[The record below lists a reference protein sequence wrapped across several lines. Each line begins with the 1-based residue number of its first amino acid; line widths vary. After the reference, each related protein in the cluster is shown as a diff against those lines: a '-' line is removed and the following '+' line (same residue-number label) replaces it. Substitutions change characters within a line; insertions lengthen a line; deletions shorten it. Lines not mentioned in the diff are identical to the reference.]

1 MNTIDVMVAEHKY
14 ILRML
19 KVIRSASFQ
28 ILKGKEINYDDYG
41 KIIDF
46 IRNYAD
52 AHHHGKEEKFL
63 FQEMLNN
70 LGEIGKNLIAHGML
84 VEHDQGRLYIRDLEL
99 ALERVKS
106 GDEESKLDVIANGV
120 GYASL
125 LERHI
130 KKEDTVVYTFAARKL
145 SPEVLEHVDK
155 LSEEFEKKEEQKGLQ
170 KKYINLLIELE
181 DKYIGDGSW
190 SVRDGS

>member
-1 MNTIDVMVAEHKY
+1 MNSIDLMVAEHKY

-19 KVIRSASFQ
+19 KVVRNASFN
-28 ILKGKEINYDDYG
+28 ILKGMRINYDDFA
-41 KIIDF
+41 KMIDF

-70 LGEIGKNLIAHGML
+70 LGEIGKNLISHGML

-120 GYASL
+120 GYANL
-125 LERHI
+125 LARHI
-130 KKEDTVVYTFAARKL
+130 GKEDDVVYTFAAKKL
-145 SPEVLEHVDK
+145 SPEVLEHVNE
-155 LSEEFEKKEEQKGLQ
+155 LSAEFENEANNNGIQEKYFNLLVELEG
-170 KKYINLLIELE
+170 KYI
-181 DKYIGDGSW
+181 
-190 SVRDGS
+190 

>member
-1 MNTIDVMVAEHKY
+1 MNTIDVMIEEHKN

-19 KVIRSASFQ
+19 KVVRSVSFQ

-70 LGEIGKNLIAHGML
+70 LGGAGENLITHGML

-106 GDEESKLDVIANGV
+106 GKEESKLDVIANGV
-120 GYASL
+120 GYANL
-125 LERHI
+125 LARHI
-130 KKEDTVVYTFAARKL
+130 EKEDNVVYTFAAKQL
-145 SPEVLEHVDK
+145 SPEVLEHVNQQT
-155 LSEEFEKKEEQKGLQ
+155 EEFEQEGEKARIQE
-170 KKYINLLIELE
+170 KYMNLLTELE
-181 DKYIGDGSW
+181 NKYLQYFGDG
-190 SVRDGS
+190 VL

>member
-1 MNTIDVMVAEHKY
+1 MNTIDVMIEEHKN

-19 KVIRSASFQ
+19 KVVRSVSFQ

-52 AHHHGKEEKFL
+52 GHHHGKEEKFL
-63 FQEMLNN
+63 FQEMINN
-70 LGEIGKNLIAHGML
+70 LGRVGENLITHGML

-106 GDEESKLDVIANGV
+106 GEEESKLDVIANGV
-120 GYASL
+120 GYANL
-125 LERHI
+125 LARHI
-130 KKEDTVVYTFAARKL
+130 EKEDNVVYTFAAKQL
-145 SPEVLEHVDK
+145 SPEVLEHVK
-155 LSEEFEKKEEQKGLQ
+155 QQTEEFEQEGEKAQIQE
-170 KKYINLLIELE
+170 KYINLLAELE
-181 DKYIGDGSW
+181 NKYL
-190 SVRDGS
+190 